1 MHAEYRAFVVFFN
14 SKTKETGGDGD
25 GTKVLFAVRLE
36 DQKGSCCRDMADVIF
51 ISEDPLHP

>member
-14 SKTKETGGDGD
+14 SKTKETGGGGD
-25 GTKVLFAVRLE
+25 TKVLFAVRLE

>member
-1 MHAEYRAFVVFFN
+1 MQNTELLLFFLTV
-14 SKTKETGGDGD
+14 KQRKRGGGGD
-25 GTKVLFAVRLE
+25 TKVLFAVRLE

>member
-14 SKTKETGGDGD
+14 SKTKETGGGG